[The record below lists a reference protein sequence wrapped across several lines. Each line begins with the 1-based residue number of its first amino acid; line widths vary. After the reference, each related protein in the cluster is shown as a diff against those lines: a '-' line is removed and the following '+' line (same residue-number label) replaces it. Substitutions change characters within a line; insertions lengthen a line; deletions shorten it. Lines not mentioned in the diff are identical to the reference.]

1 MSNQVIGIVL
11 LVGGLA
17 LLGGGYIKSQSVSG
31 SLRSFLGFKF
41 SKETMWFIL
50 GGIAAFLSGLLLMM
64 SGRN

>member
-17 LLGGGYIKSQSVSG
+17 LLGGGYMKSQSVSR
-31 SLRSFLGFKF
+31 SLRSFLGFTF

-50 GGIAAFLSGLLLMM
+50 GGIAAFLAGLFVLM
-64 SGRN
+64 GR